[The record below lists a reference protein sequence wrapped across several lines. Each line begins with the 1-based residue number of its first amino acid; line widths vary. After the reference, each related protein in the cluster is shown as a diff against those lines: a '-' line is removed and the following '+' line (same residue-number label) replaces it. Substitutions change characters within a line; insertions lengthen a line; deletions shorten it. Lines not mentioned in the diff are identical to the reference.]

1 MISDEFD
8 QSSIISADFGAK
20 LKDDPQLYF
29 VPAND
34 KARGALKRMVRE
46 TISAF
51 DRIETEW
58 EALDI
63 SEDYGEARRVFA
75 DRQSEYMAD
84 ISPFYDVGA
93 LPELTNLPERLTR
106 LEAYFAVF
114 RDDKGRKAV
123 GVKKATQFKATIGAE
138 GKLLRMTGD
147 ALTLIE
153 EKVVRLDPTFDA
165 IVTDNHVFLLAPRRI
180 ELLGNYTE
188 KVAATAEQKIQLIHD
203 AVPFLDLSRIKA
215 KIRGHPR
222 MARLAASVAQ
232 RADLASTDKDFVVE
246 HAQLQ
251 GVTLKEVDG
260 RLLCNVAHEM
270 KLLEILDRRRYHV
283 KLTPAYPEAFRASG
297 RQQVK
302 PS

>member
-8 QSSIISADFGAK
+8 QGSITSADFGAK
-20 LKDDPQLYF
+20 LKGDPQIYF

-34 KARGALKRMVRE
+34 KARGALRLMIRE
-46 TISAF
+46 TIAAF
-51 DRIETEW
+51 EKIESDW

-63 SEDYGEARRVFA
+63 SEDYGELRRVFA
-75 DRQSEYMAD
+75 DRTSEYMAD

-93 LPELTNLPERLTR
+93 LPELTNLPARLPS

-114 RDDKGRKAV
+114 RDGQGRKAV
-123 GVKKATQFKATIGAE
+123 GVKRATQFKSTIGAE
-138 GKLLRMTGD
+138 GKLLRLAGD

-165 IVTDNHVFLLAPRRI
+165 IVTDKHVFILAPRRV
-180 ELLGNYTE
+180 ELMGNYTE
-188 KVAATAEQKIQLIHD
+188 KVAATAEEKIQLIHD
-203 AVPFLDLSRIKA
+203 ALPFLDLSRIKT
-215 KIRGHPR
+215 KIGAHPR

-232 RADLASTDKDFVVE
+232 RADLATTDKDFVVE
-246 HAQLQ
+246 HARLQ
-251 GVTLKEVDG
+251 GVVLHEVNG
-260 RLLCNVAHEM
+260 RLRCNVAHEM

-283 KLTPAYPEAFRASG
+283 KLTPADPEAYRASA

-302 PS
+302 SS